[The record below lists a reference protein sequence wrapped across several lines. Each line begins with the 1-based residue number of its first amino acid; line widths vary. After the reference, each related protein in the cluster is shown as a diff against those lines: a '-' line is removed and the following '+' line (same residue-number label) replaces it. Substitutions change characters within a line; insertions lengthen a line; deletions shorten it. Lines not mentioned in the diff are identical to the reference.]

1 MCFNVWPSWVMRHH
15 HPRSIVSPIG
25 PDRQHKNLVLS
36 QQNEKFLFQQSRKF
50 LFKTGKLA
58 G

>member
-1 MCFNVWPSWVMRHH
+1 M
-15 HPRSIVSPIG
+15 
-25 PDRQHKNLVLS
+25 S

-50 LFKTGKLA
+50 LFETGKLT

>member
-1 MCFNVWPSWVMRHH
+1 MARARM
-15 HPRSIVSPIG
+15 
-25 PDRQHKNLVLS
+25 S

-58 G
+58 E